1 MRCRACIIKGVPIRN
16 VTAVRDDPDV
26 SGFISK
32 AGGEL
37 GEKGRFVLRFSE
49 IPEKSQVLVEAPR
62 EALCKKYLADFEK
75 LLLRKGYMECRH
87 EWEAIQETD
96 YGEMDYN
103 SYGGGVEHF
112 VVTLYRCSRC
122 GALDKK
128 YRGDFCGDPDEYLEL
143 TDGDV
148 AFAKRLDK

>member
-62 EALCKKYLADFEK
+62 EALCKKYEIPIVLNTEAHYAGLVGKTPIAEQLLRDLDFPEK
-75 LLLRKGYMECRH
+75 LIVNLDAERVMDMAHRKRGIVFTE
-87 EWEAIQETD
+87 ETEK
-96 YGEMDYN
+96 GEPYE
-103 SYGGGVEHF
+103 S
-112 VVTLYRCSRC
+112 
-122 GALDKK
+122 
-128 YRGDFCGDPDEYLEL
+128 
-143 TDGDV
+143 
-148 AFAKRLDK
+148 